1 MTAEVAILNKR
12 AVALAADSAMS
23 IGNGGKTYNS
33 SNKVF
38 ALSKVRP
45 VGIMVYSAAEFMG
58 VPWETIVKVYR
69 ASTEGEQPHKTLEGY
84 AGAFFEFLRIGRSRG
99 LFAEEDETEALD
111 RAIVAAIA
119 RLPKMADGE
128 FKRRVEAGE
137 DIVTVRKE
145 LPNILMKCA
154 DDLHSEV
161 VAVPFLAGWGDNDVS
176 ELSKR
181 HGARIEEIWKKN
193 VPGYAVPAKLIPYAV
208 RSVCCELDDGLF
220 SGVVIAGFGDADI
233 FPKLVSKSLRGVQ
246 NSRLWEANDERTV
259 VTRQNQAVIRAYAQ
273 GEMVNTFMDGIDPQ
287 QSTLLDTALEKVLCE
302 DYPNLLLSK
311 GPPPDQA
318 LRDRVKKDLE
328 ALGRQA
334 LKTLQDQMAGLREQN
349 ANRITRAVAHL
360 EKDDLASMAR
370 ALVNLTSLKRR
381 VTLDVES
388 VGGPIDVA
396 VISKGDG
403 FIWMDRKH
411 YFEPHLNQQFFVN
424 YRGDAHAH
432 HEAKA
437 TGKRRH

>member
-1 MTAEVAILNKR
+1 MNKR

-58 VPWETIVKVYR
+58 VPWETIVKIYR
-69 ASTEGEQPHKTLEGY
+69 ASTEGALVHKTLEGY
-84 AGAFFEFLRIGRSRG
+84 ASAFFEFLRVGRSRG
-99 LFAEEDETEALD
+99 LFSEEDEKAVLD
-111 RAIVAAIA
+111 RALVTAVRRI
-119 RLPKMADGE
+119 PEMAEREMG
-128 FKRRVEAGE
+128 RRMEAGE
-137 DIVTVRKE
+137 DVGAVRND
-145 LPNILMKCA
+145 LPNILAKCA
-154 DDLHSEV
+154 DDLHDQV
-161 VAVPFLAGWGDNDVS
+161 QTFRFLPGWGDKDVD
-176 ELSKR
+176 EFSKNQ
-181 HGARIEEIWKKN
+181 GARVEEIWKKHL
-193 VPGYAVPAKLIPYAV
+193 PAHAVPPKLIPCVV
-208 RSVCCELDDGLF
+208 RAICCEIEDGLF

-246 NSRLWEANDERTV
+246 NGRLWEANEDRTA
-259 VTRQNQAVIRAYAQ
+259 VTSQNQAEIRAYAQ

-287 QSTLLDTALEKVLCE
+287 QTALLDTALEKVLCE
-302 DYPNLLLSK
+302 DYPNLLVSK
-311 GPPPDQA
+311 GPPDPA
-318 LRDRVKKDLE
+318 LRDRVKQDLT
-328 ALGRQA
+328 ALGQQA
-334 LKTLQDQMAGLREQN
+334 LKTLQDQMENLRSQN
-349 ANRITRAVAHL
+349 ARKITQAVAHL

-381 VTLDVES
+381 VTLDIES

-432 HEAKA
+432 HEAK
-437 TGKRRH
+437 TPKKRR